1 MATVKGIKNKYI
13 TQSDV
18 TGLGGGLDGA
28 NRKQLDLVNF
38 KFQGTNDIAVYDMQ
52 DGFVDAFEDAT
63 GVDGSSSTN
72 DHRDT
77 DNQTYSGAVQGN
89 TNTTTHT
96 TSSTWTTPSGVTEAE
111 VLVIG
116 GGGSAGT
123 GVCPGGGGAGG
134 MVYHPAYPT
143 SGDITLTVGSGGTAA
158 SSHAPG
164 YDGNN
169 SVFGNL
175 TANAGGGS
183 GGGHYH
189 GGRSGRPGGSG
200 GGGQGCSGGGY
211 GNSNQ
216 PGTPVSGA
224 TGYGNRGGNGTGS
237 GGGGGGGGA
246 GGTGFNHGQ
255 GPSGPLS
262 PGGSGGTGGVGYA
275 VSITG
280 SPVTYAGGGGA
291 CGYSPHFTPGGVPGG
306 PGGGG
311 PSGST
316 GNPGT
321 HGKGGG
327 AGGSNGHGPGG
338 VGGNG
343 AVIIKYTPLV
353 SGDLILVSNAQ
364 TAETAPATARVSI
377 FQQDVTSSP
386 TLNTDVKAYASRDN
400 GTTYTQITLADQGDY
415 VSGQRVLSGSAD
427 ISGQPSGTSM
437 RYKVTT
443 HNSYDMKFH
452 GICMTWAA

>member
-1 MATVKGIKNKYI
+1 
-13 TQSDV
+13 
-18 TGLGGGLDGA
+18 
-28 NRKQLDLVNF
+28 
-38 KFQGTNDIAVYDMQ
+38 MQ
-52 DGFVDAFEDAT
+52 DGFIDAYEDAT
-63 GVDGSSSTN
+63 GIDGSGSTN

-77 DNQTYSGAVQGN
+77 DVQTYSGAVQGN

-96 TSSTWTTPSGVTEAE
+96 SSSTWSTPAGVTEAE
-111 VLVIG
+111 VMVVA

-134 MVYHPAYPT
+134 LVYHPAYPT
-143 SGDITLTVGSGGTAA
+143 SGNITLTVGSGGPAA
-158 SSHAPG
+158 GPGHAPG
-164 YDGNN
+164 NDGSN
-169 SVFGNL
+169 SVFGNI

-189 GGRSGRPGGSG
+189 GGRAGRPGGSG
-200 GGGQGCSGGGY
+200 GGGQGCSGGGP
-211 GNSNQ
+211 GSGNQ

-224 TGYGNRGGNGTGS
+224 TGYGNNGGS
-237 GGGGGGGGA
+237 GAGQGGAGGGGGA
-246 GGTGFNHGQ
+246 GGAGQAPGSSGPGGQ
-255 GPSGPLS
+255 GGP
-262 PGGSGGTGGVGYA
+262 GYA
-275 VSITG
+275 ISITG
-280 SPVTYAGGGGA
+280 SPVAYAGGGGA

-311 PSGST
+311 PSGGT
-316 GNPGT
+316 GSAGT

-353 SGDLILVSNAQ
+353 AGDLILVSNAQ
-364 TAETAPATARVSI
+364 TAAAAPATARISI

-415 VSGQRVLSGSAD
+415 VSGQRVLSGSVS

-437 RYKVTT
+437 RYKITT

-452 GICMTWAA
+452 GICMTWSN